1 MDIYDIY
8 IKRLLKAVRDGL
20 LQRVVVVVKP
30 AVMVMARGG
39 DDSSHWHSIAA
50 AA

>member
-20 LQRVVVVVKP
+20 LQRVVRP

>member
-8 IKRLLKAVRDGL
+8 IKHLLKAVRDGL
-20 LQRVVVVVKP
+20 LQRVVVRP